1 MTWSAGIIFNTCFR
15 MMKAQPCRLELLVL
29 STRLQLLRCAV
40 APRSAATRRPPQKWM
55 DKAATATV
63 RAADIHKRLHLR
75 ATKDPQFAARLGEYW
90 STSRAA
96 ADRPAAD
103 EPALSQQPVASATIA
118 PAVIVPLPVNFTTR
132 STAAPL
138 PPLLMPPKR
147 AHGSGSGAAAG
158 ATGHG
163 AGGWAQSFG
172 HQQLAMSTLLKP
184 PDQLLT
190 PIMASPSVR
199 TIIPL
204 RACSA
209 PAESVHVAV
218 RCPQTEDSWQDS
230 PVQSP
235 AEVNLIPTVKL
246 HPCPVSRRER
256 RRTQPLPEEL
266 VPGHRLDEGDG
277 SGVLHG

>member
-1 MTWSAGIIFNTCFR
+1 
-15 MMKAQPCRLELLVL
+15 
-29 STRLQLLRCAV
+29 
-40 APRSAATRRPPQKWM
+40 M

-63 RAADIHKRLHLR
+63 RATDIHKRLHLR
-75 ATKDPQFAARLGEYW
+75 ER

-138 PPLLMPPKR
+138 PPLLMAPKR